1 MILHVF
7 EAAAE
12 TQCVLAVLCNY
23 KFQIFILL
31 LVTLKLLSQ
40 FHLIVMVQLLENHQ
54 YLLHSSFSHV
64 SEKMLEVNFF
74 FAEVVDNFDW
84 GAYLRE
90 GEETYSTIYADSDVS
105 NKRPTSLS
113 FLI

>member
-1 MILHVF
+1 MLYGMLLDVC

-12 TQCVLAVLCNY
+12 TQCQCVLAVLCNY
-23 KFQIFILL
+23 RFQNFHFL

-64 SEKMLEVNFF
+64 SEKMLKVNFF
-74 FAEVVDNFDW
+74 FCRS
-84 GAYLRE
+84 G
-90 GEETYSTIYADSDVS
+90 G
-105 NKRPTSLS
+105 
-113 FLI
+113 